1 MTFIPNKLLRHPIT
15 RAEIPRRVKGI
26 RRVHLRARIAAVDDA
41 AGVPEGP
48 ARGGCRAGDVGRG
61 GLEEV
66 ELVGG
71 VFVDGAAD

>member
-1 MTFIPNKLLRHPIT
+1 
-15 RAEIPRRVKGI
+15 
-26 RRVHLRARIAAVDDA
+26 VHLRARIAAVDDA